1 MALLLFSS
9 DTSVVYQYK
18 KRLTEKYFVLLT
30 ISLSDT
36 HTRKKQRKKSFSL
49 AFRSFNRTVD
59 PSSKVLTLG
68 KAKKK
73 KFFFGFSL
81 V

>member
-1 MALLLFSS
+1 MHQLFIISKNGQLKSISTVDPSS
-9 DTSVVYQYK
+9 KV
-18 KRLTEKYFVLLT
+18 LTLGKA
-30 ISLSDT
+30 
-36 HTRKKQRKKSFSL
+36 KKKSFSL